1 MEREA
6 GPRRISFLMT
16 GCCAG
21 KVEIRRS
28 RRRGSKENGTN
39 GIIPGPLRGAL
50 QESLAK
56 RQPTRVL
63 YVRILTFAPNSFV
76 WTFAGLPFVH
86 QGAQTTRRQGPV
98 PVHAIRCENEAPG
111 YSKRGALHGKHTLGN
126 AEVKCWGRRTARMP
140 DVRQTASNLS
150 AAWEAGACPRDVS
163 LRDFEHCSAVAVGI
177 AGKPCRPVS
186 VAFSIRD
193 EARQRKGPVGAVHLA
208 AKRMKDC
215 FVAA

>member
-28 RRRGSKENGTN
+28 RRRGSKEDGARD
-39 GIIPGPLRGAL
+39 IIPGPLRGAL

-98 PVHAIRCENEAPG
+98 PIHAIRCENEAPG
-111 YSKRGALHGKHTLGN
+111 YSKLRALLEKNTPTN
-126 AEVKCWGRRTARMP
+126 AEVKCWGQA
-140 DVRQTASNLS
+140 N
-150 AAWEAGACPRDVS
+150 CRDV
-163 LRDFEHCSAVAVGI
+163 
-177 AGKPCRPVS
+177 
-186 VAFSIRD
+186 
-193 EARQRKGPVGAVHLA
+193 
-208 AKRMKDC
+208 
-215 FVAA
+215 